1 MNQAIAALRTR
12 LLSLSLRTHLLL
24 LALLLSLPALALI
37 LHSGVV
43 QRQEAIRKGNRDARR
58 LVTLIANE
66 QYNQVGNAE
75 QLLVV
80 LAQLPDI
87 RNRKVAD
94 VNSLL
99 GEILR
104 KNPQFGNIVVT
115 DREGMVWASGLPM
128 GQPFSLRERLMFR
141 ATRQSGAFS
150 SGEYVVG
157 RLSVKHTIGFG
168 YPIENEQGEW
178 QGVISANLD
187 FERLVRR
194 LLTTTELPKKSQ
206 LTIVDR
212 NGTIVFSSQ
221 EPERFVGTPLKPA
234 LLRRMAGD
242 PAKDRDTFFDET
254 DQDDRRIIS
263 YRVLRLPH
271 ETDPYLYV
279 CASVPLDGVMR
290 KARQAEL
297 VNMGLLAT
305 VLLAAFVLTLVIG
318 NVCFVQRVKRLQEA
332 SARLAEGELQ
342 VRVADLVGGGELG
355 ELGRAFDEMARKL
368 AAREQ
373 ELSDL
378 NRDLLKR
385 VAEETERRVSHERL
399 LARHIRLAAMGEMI
413 GAIAH
418 QWRQPLATLGAT
430 IQSLRMA
437 WEHRCL
443 DERFLEKAEADAQ
456 KQLYYMS
463 DTIEDFRNFFSPE
476 KVVERFDVTEKVG
489 EVLQLVAA
497 QFANSNV
504 TLEIVAQ
511 AGHGRLTIRG
521 YQNEFK
527 QALLN
532 LVSNAFDAVV
542 ERMRSAAGQERHGT
556 TPLCGRVTIAL
567 SAAEDWVVVEV
578 DDNGCGIPSE
588 YADKVFDPYF
598 TSKSEGKGTGIGLY
612 MSRLIIEESMGGRL
626 CFTSSPE
633 GTQFRIEL
641 PREAGRGGENDV

>member
-1 MNQAIAALRTR
+1 MNQVIAALRTR
-12 LLSLSLRTHLLL
+12 LFSLSLRTHLLL

-37 LHSGVV
+37 LHSGAV
-43 QRQEAIRKGNRDARR
+43 QRQEAIRRGNRDARR
-58 LVTLIANE
+58 LVNLIANE
-66 QYNQVGNAE
+66 QYNQAGNAE
-75 QLLVV
+75 QLLTV

-87 RNRKVAD
+87 RKRRVAATGT
-94 VNSLL
+94 LL
-99 GEILR
+99 REILK

-115 DREGMVWASGLPM
+115 DREGGVWASGLPM
-128 GQPFSLRERLMFR
+128 GQPFSLAERRTFR
-141 ATRQSGAFS
+141 ATRRSGEFS
-150 SGEYVVG
+150 SGEYVLG
-157 RLSVKHTIGFG
+157 KLSVKHTIGFG
-168 YPIENEQGEW
+168 YPIENERGEW
-178 QGVISANLD
+178 QGLIAANLD

-194 LLTTTELPKKSQ
+194 LLTTTELPRKSQ

-212 NGTIVFSSQ
+212 NGIIVFSSQ
-221 EPERFVGTPLKPA
+221 EPERFVGKSLKPA
-234 LLRRMAGD
+234 LFRQMTDD
-242 PAKDRDTFFDET
+242 PAKDRDTFFDES
-254 DQDDRRIIS
+254 DPDDERIIS
-263 YRVLRLPH
+263 YRVLRLPN
-271 ETDPYLYV
+271 EEDPYLYV
-279 CASVPLDGVMR
+279 CAGVPLDSIMR

-305 VLLAAFVLTLVIG
+305 VLLAALVPTMVIG

-332 SARLAEGELQ
+332 STRLAEGDLQ
-342 VRVADLVGGGELG
+342 VRVAGLVGGGELG

-373 ELSDL
+373 ELGDL

-385 VAEETERRVSHERL
+385 VAEATERRVSHERL
-399 LARHIRLAAMGEMI
+399 LARHVRLAAMGEMI

-430 IQSLRMA
+430 VQSIRMA

-443 DERFLEKAEADAQ
+443 DEGFLEKAEADAQ

-476 KVVERFDVTEKVG
+476 KVVELFDVAGKVG

-497 QFANSNV
+497 QFANSDVALEVV
-504 TLEIVAQ
+504 TRTTQE
-511 AGHGRLTIRG
+511 RLTVRG

-542 ERMRSAAGQERHGT
+542 ERLQKGT
-556 TPLCGRVTIAL
+556 GREGEETAVRGRVTITL
-567 SAAEDWVVVEV
+567 SGTDRWVLVEV
-578 DDNGCGIPSE
+578 EDNGCGIPEE

-626 CFTSSPE
+626 GFTSSPE
-633 GTQFRIEL
+633 GTLFSIEV
-641 PREAGRGGENDV
+641 PREARETGENNG